1 MSNREKKEK
10 FLNLYLQFREKKEK
24 PEISFT
30 SGEKKKERN
39 LKQYSQLSRGER
51 ELSELLRRGKEL

>member
-1 MSNREKKEK
+1 MSNREEKEK

-24 PEISFT
+24 PEISFA
-30 SGEKKKERN
+30 SGERKKRN